1 MDGIRVTHLLHLW
14 LWLAS
19 IGAPHQLAAEP
30 AGIADSGEVHTPLD
44 STLARAGEALARGRP
59 WQATRLLSA
68 ALRDSSSRTP
78 QCVFLAATAA
88 SEWGGWGEV
97 MQLLQSEPWV
107 DSLYGGRARVLLAR
121 AALERNADAEALEH
135 ALVALR
141 RDPLSG
147 ERLMLLATA
156 LDRLDARDSAAA
168 LYIRAA
174 DRLPQVSDWLRLHAA
189 MVTDDSAARAK
200 LYGNITDPL
209 PQGRI
214 PWAEAAAHE
223 RTGDHA
229 EAARRYAAL
238 GERLTSL
245 RLRLALSPDS
255 APRAAIRKE
264 FLALVSGRISSVVAQ
279 QAISV
284 LDSAFAPL
292 TPAEELV
299 VARAAIESGWAA
311 RAVSGFARAGGRRV
325 GSSEDRFA
333 YATALTRLKRNG
345 EAALQFK
352 QVRSPKSLAAL
363 AAYQGARA
371 LVRDGQVSRGRA
383 ALIRVARQHSRDTT
397 AAASAF
403 FLRADLASDER
414 ADVEARRLYRLV
426 ATRYPSSRFATTARF
441 RAAMVALLSGEPKS
455 AAEEFDAL
463 AERYPG
469 SDEALGAVYWAGR
482 AWAEAGDSVAART
495 HWQTVTSRDPLSYY
509 AALSATRLGMP
520 RWAPPPASDTF
531 PADPVIDQVVAR
543 AGLLAQLGLDQESRW
558 ELDRLARSPDS
569 SSERLLILANAFRS
583 QGMASQAIQLAR
595 RALARGAPGD
605 ARTYRLLYP
614 VAHVDALLAEATE
627 QGLDPSLVAA
637 LIRQESSF
645 NPGATS
651 PAGARGLA
659 QVMPEVGERLARELN
674 YPVWDPVLL
683 YQPDVSIQLGAFH
696 LRELLGRYDQRAHI
710 LAAYNAGSP
719 RVDRWSKR
727 IGVNDPEVFA
737 EQISFV
743 ETRDY
748 VRVIQRNEDIYRALY
763 GGEIA
768 GRTEVVRPV
777 SSPDGVASAPGPQ
790 M

>member
-1 MDGIRVTHLLHLW
+1 MDGTRVTHLLHLW
-14 LWLAS
+14 LWLGS
-19 IGAPHQLAAEP
+19 ISAPRQLAATFTRV
-30 AGIADSGEVHTPLD
+30 ADSGEVATPLD
-44 STLARAGEALARGRP
+44 STLARASEALARGRP
-59 WQATRLLSA
+59 WQATRLLSV

-78 QCVFLAATAA
+78 QTVFLAATAA
-88 SEWGGWGEV
+88 SEWGGWGQV
-97 MQLLQSEPWV
+97 LQLLQSEPWV
-107 DSLYGGRARVLLAR
+107 DTLYGGRARVLLAR
-121 AALERNADAEALEH
+121 AALERNADSAALQH
-135 ALVALR
+135 AQIALA

-147 ERLMLLATA
+147 ERLLLLATA
-156 LDRLDARDSAAA
+156 LDRLDARDSASA

-174 DRLPQVSDWLRLHAA
+174 GRLPQVGDWLRLRAA
-189 MVTDDSAARAK
+189 MVTGDSASRAV
-200 LYGNITDPL
+200 LYGKITDPL
-209 PQGRI
+209 PQSRV

-223 RTGDHA
+223 RTGDHG

-238 GERLTSL
+238 GDRLTSL
-245 RLRLALSPDS
+245 RIRLALSPDS
-255 APRAAIRKE
+255 APRSAIRKE
-264 FLALVSGRISSVVAQ
+264 LLALIGGRISAAVAR
-279 QAISV
+279 QATVV
-284 LDSAFAPL
+284 LDSAFDPL
-292 TPAEELV
+292 TPPEELI
-299 VARAAIESGWAA
+299 VARAAMESGWAV
-311 RAVSGFARAGGRRV
+311 RAVSGFARAGAHRV
-325 GSSEDRFA
+325 GSGEDRFA
-333 YATALTRLKRNG
+333 YATALTRLKRNA
-345 EAALQFK
+345 EAAVQF
-352 QVRSPKSLAAL
+352 QRVRAPKSLAAL

-371 LVRDGQVSRGRA
+371 LVRDGQLNRGRS
-383 ALIRVARQHSRDTT
+383 ALVRVTRQHSRDTT

-403 FLRADLASDER
+403 FLRADLASDDR
-414 ADVEARRLYRLV
+414 ADDEARRLYRVV
-426 ATRYPSSRFATTARF
+426 ASRYPTSRFATTARF
-441 RAAMVALLSGEPKS
+441 RAAMVALLSGEAK
-455 AAEEFDAL
+455 AAAQEFDAL
-463 AERYPG
+463 ADRYPG
-469 SDEALGAVYWAGR
+469 SDEALGAIYWAAR
-482 AWAEAGDSVAART
+482 SWAQAGDSTAAKSR
-495 HWQTVTSRDPLSYY
+495 WQTVMSGDPLSYY

-531 PADPVIDQVVAR
+531 PTDPLIDQVVAR

-583 QGMASQAIQLAR
+583 QGLASQAIQLAR
-595 RALARGAPGD
+595 RALARGASGD
-605 ARTYRLLYP
+605 ARTYRLIYP

-696 LRELLGRYDQRAHI
+696 LRELLGRYDQRAYI

-727 IGVNDPEVFA
+727 IGVDDPEVFA

-763 GGEIA
+763 GGEITSRA
-768 GRTEVVRPV
+768 EAVRPV
-777 SSPDGVASAPGPQ
+777 SSPGGGASGLEPQ